1 MLLLLS
7 IVLFSALCLLAMRSI
22 RRSCLVERATFSNS
36 TVQVNLT
43 RMVRRHLLSKS
54 TLSIVDV
61 VPKDLL
67 DCDDEPRLIVVFKR
81 SGVLHPMTFD
91 EKKLIDVV
99 RDI

>member
-1 MLLLLS
+1 MLVLLS
-7 IVLFSALCLLAMRSI
+7 IVLFLGLCYIAIRSI

-43 RMVRRHLLSKS
+43 RMVRRHLLSTS
-54 TLSIVDV
+54 TLSIIDV

-67 DCDDEPRLIVVFKR
+67 DCDDEPRLTVVFKKCGG
-81 SGVLHPMTFD
+81 SYPMTFD
-91 EKKLIDVV
+91 ENKLIDVV